1 MARPA
6 LRSFKRR
13 RITAVVCLVAFVAAL
28 LVADSMGR
36 VALLPTAIYS
46 GLALLGLMVLL
57 TLFNARKK
65 LPFLPLFKA
74 STWLQFHIYSGLFSL
89 ALFLVHIGWSYSGG
103 VLEGIL
109 AAVFFVVFLSGL
121 FGLYISRRMPAKLT
135 RSGESLVYERI
146 PFHRRRMIE
155 EIEKLVERAEVE
167 TRSSTL
173 ADFYHSRMEAYI
185 RSGAPKIPHFV
196 APDRSPTVRLRGE
209 LREHQ
214 RYLSE
219 EERALADELGEW
231 LETKDNLD
239 NQQSGQRLLK
249 LWLFVHIPA
258 TYSLL
263 ILGLVHGIMALLY
276 RGL

>member
-1 MARPA
+1 MAKSA
-6 LRSFKRR
+6 LISFKKR
-13 RITAVVCLVAFVAAL
+13 RITAAVCLVVAVAAL
-28 LVADSMGR
+28 LIADRMGR

-46 GLALLGLMVLL
+46 GLVLMGLMVLL

-65 LPFLPLFKA
+65 LLFLPIFKA
-74 STWLQFHIYSGLFSL
+74 STWLQFHIYAGLFSL
-89 ALFLVHIGWSYSGG
+89 ALFLVHIGWSFSGG

-173 ADFYHSRMEAYI
+173 ADFYHSRMESFI
-185 RSGAPKIPHFV
+185 RSAAPKIPHFV
-196 APDRSPTVRLRGE
+196 APDRSPAVRLRGE

-214 RYLSE
+214 RYLSD
-219 EERALADELGEW
+219 EERELADELGEW

-263 ILGLVHGIMALLY
+263 ILGVVHGILALLY
-276 RGL
+276 RSL